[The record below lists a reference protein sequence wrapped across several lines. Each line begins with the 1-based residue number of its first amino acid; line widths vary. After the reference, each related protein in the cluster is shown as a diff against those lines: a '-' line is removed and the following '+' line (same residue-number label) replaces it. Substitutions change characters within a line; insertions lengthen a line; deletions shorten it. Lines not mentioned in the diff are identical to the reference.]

1 MHIGERGIIGISIQS
16 DTVAGR
22 RTTTGAVVIGV
33 EPGSPGDSAGLAE
46 DDVITAINDTPV
58 HNSTDLNTVM
68 SPFHP
73 GDKVKITWTD
83 SAGEKHTETIA
94 LMLGPPA

>member
-1 MHIGERGIIGISIQS
+1 M
-16 DTVAGR
+16 
-22 RTTTGAVVIGV
+22 IGV
-33 EPGSPGDSAGLAE
+33 EPGSPGDSAGLAK

-58 HNSTDLNTVM
+58 HSSTDLNTVM

-83 SAGEKHTETIA
+83 SAGKKHTETIS